1 MNAQGELPANASDGG
16 IAPTRMVGGTSQ
28 YGSESGD
35 GSLIDFVELRAI
47 VLRNKWWIAGTV
59 LLTLILAAILT
70 SLAVPMYRAETTLEV
85 DSRQSNI
92 LDVEDVEAETVG
104 RDNSEFLQTQ
114 LEILRSRASASA
126 VAEDLGLLDNNA
138 FLATMNVAPPS
149 EDLEGRA
156 LADARRNKVV
166 NTLLANQKVTLVPQS
181 RIVGIEFTSPS
192 GRVAASVANSYAEN
206 YIEDSLTRRFNV
218 SRYAREFV
226 GEQLEQARENLENS
240 EKNLNTYAR
249 NAGIISTETNAEGQ
263 PQGSLTAS
271 TISQTNQD
279 LIEARS
285 DRIAAEQSWRAVQN
299 TPALSIPAVYSNS
312 AVSVLLRRR
321 AELRAQLAEANAR
334 YIDSAPQV
342 EEARSELSQIE
353 SELNSLA
360 GEIKNSI
367 RRGYDAAIGREQQL
381 EEAVSGLTARQQEEQ
396 NLGVQYNIL
405 NREVATNRVL
415 YDGLLQRFRELTASA
430 GLTGNNITVV
440 DEAQLPR
447 APYSP
452 QPVRNMLIALVLG
465 LILAGIVTFLREQ
478 ILQRVRTPDD
488 ARRLLDLPL
497 LAAVPK
503 PSGVTMAEALE
514 ENLSNVSEAMSTF
527 TSVLALSSE
536 NGFPKSMFITSGR
549 SAEGKS
555 STNYAVA
562 RNLAR
567 RGSKVLVIDAD
578 MRRPNMHNLFGVKNT
593 SGLSDVLAGQRELAD
608 TVNEGVTHHA
618 IDFLPAGHIP
628 PNPVDLLS
636 TARLGEVITRAKA
649 RYDHVLIDGP
659 PVLGLSDALII
670 ASNVDATVF
679 AIESGAWRPS
689 QARDMIRRLSQN
701 ARSLVGLVLTKFDAR
716 GVGYEYYYNESEYE
730 YRPSTD

>member
-114 LEILRSRASASA
+114 LEILRSRAIASA

-447 APYSP
+447 APYS
-452 QPVRNMLIALVLG
+452 
-465 LILAGIVTFLREQ
+465 
-478 ILQRVRTPDD
+478 
-488 ARRLLDLPL
+488 
-497 LAAVPK
+497 
-503 PSGVTMAEALE
+503 
-514 ENLSNVSEAMSTF
+514 
-527 TSVLALSSE
+527 
-536 NGFPKSMFITSGR
+536 R
-549 SAEGKS
+549 S
-555 STNYAVA
+555 
-562 RNLAR
+562 R
-567 RGSKVLVIDAD
+567 
-578 MRRPNMHNLFGVKNT
+578 F
-593 SGLSDVLAGQRELAD
+593 
-608 TVNEGVTHHA
+608 
-618 IDFLPAGHIP
+618 
-628 PNPVDLLS
+628 
-636 TARLGEVITRAKA
+636 
-649 RYDHVLIDGP
+649 
-659 PVLGLSDALII
+659 
-670 ASNVDATVF
+670 ATC
-679 AIESGAWRPS
+679 
-689 QARDMIRRLSQN
+689 
-701 ARSLVGLVLTKFDAR
+701 
-716 GVGYEYYYNESEYE
+716 
-730 YRPSTD
+730 